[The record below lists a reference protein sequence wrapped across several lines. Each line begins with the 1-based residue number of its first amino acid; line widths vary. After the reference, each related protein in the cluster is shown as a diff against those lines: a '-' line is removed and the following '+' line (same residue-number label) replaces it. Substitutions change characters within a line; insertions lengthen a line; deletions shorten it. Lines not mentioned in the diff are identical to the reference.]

1 MRASAIL
8 FSLALIV
15 ATPAVAAETLSVRM
29 NQNAAVRLAAPARS
43 VVVGN
48 PAIADVTML
57 DARHMVV
64 VGKSFG
70 ITNVMVIDA
79 RGRTILDRQVVVTAP
94 DNAMTYFKGGQTQ
107 SFACAERCEAL
118 GEATG
123 APAAAASAPPP

>member
-1 MRASAIL
+1 MRASAAF

-15 ATPAVAAETLSVRM
+15 ATPAMAGETLSVRM

-57 DARHMVV
+57 DARSMMV
-64 VGKSFG
+64 VGKSYG
-70 ITNVMVIDA
+70 VTNVMVIDA
-79 RGRTILDRQVVVTAP
+79 HGRTILDRQVVVTAP
-94 DNAMTYFKGGQTQ
+94 DSAMTYFKGGQTQ
-107 SFACAERCEAL
+107 TFACAERCEAL

-123 APAAAASAPPP
+123 AAAGASAPAP